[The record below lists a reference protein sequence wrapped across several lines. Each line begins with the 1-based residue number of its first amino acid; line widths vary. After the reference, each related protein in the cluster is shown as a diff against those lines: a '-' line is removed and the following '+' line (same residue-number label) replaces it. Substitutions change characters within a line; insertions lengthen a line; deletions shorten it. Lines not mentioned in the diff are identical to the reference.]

1 MKKLITVF
9 AISLTLMVGCKKS
22 ELQILNPNSPTP
34 DALSTQIGLEE
45 FTLGVWTKTNSNN
58 NIITHSLV
66 IHSIMGDEQWA
77 SVGNFGWRYVNQV
90 NTITLPAAAPYNSIV
105 IHNIF
110 NTTQQLQLASLN
122 NLVSA
127 NANASDA
134 NVYEWSFYVVN
145 GQANKLLSAI
155 DANTVVSATEKTV
168 MKAFAYFW
176 KGLAY
181 SRVGS
186 MYISGIITNASD
198 GSTNGSYVT
207 HDAIITEANKNFDQA
222 IALLTPLSN
231 TDATY
236 TSTMKVINPPFCH
249 YPTNAAMWIREMY
262 TYEARNLMV
271 NKKVTAMTATDW
283 GNVKTL
289 ATKGLIAGD
298 QPFDEGMD
306 PAGKSDYSGTQG
318 HVFEWGNWV
327 GQPGWT
333 FMSERFV
340 QDFKAGDNRF
350 TNGVINLT
358 NYTAQ
363 PTLTKTAAAD
373 FYVNKDARGVQFGT
387 RWAANLIEYGGY
399 WATNNFLGAVK
410 FACSYE
416 ENALMLAEANIRT
429 GAIDPGLAFVD
440 QVRAAQGAGLA
451 SVSGT
456 GLDLPTAIEELRRER
471 RIALYLRGLA
481 FYDARRWGV
490 TAPASAGGGRANAV
504 VLVPNSVFAGTT
516 ASGYT
521 VLNCYMDYN
530 YMDYWDVP
538 VTEVAY
544 NAAAPGSA
552 ATAN

>member
-236 TSTMKVINPPFCH
+236 TSTMKVINPRFAITP
-249 YPTNAAMWIREMY
+249 
-262 TYEARNLMV
+262 LM
-271 NKKVTAMTATDW
+271 
-283 GNVKTL
+283 
-289 ATKGLIAGD
+289 
-298 QPFDEGMD
+298 QPCGY
-306 PAGKSDYSGTQG
+306 AKC
-318 HVFEWGNWV
+318 
-327 GQPGWT
+327 
-333 FMSERFV
+333 
-340 QDFKAGDNRF
+340 
-350 TNGVINLT
+350 I
-358 NYTAQ
+358 
-363 PTLTKTAAAD
+363 LTKP
-373 FYVNKDARGVQFGT
+373 GT
-387 RWAANLIEYGGY
+387 
-399 WATNNFLGAVK
+399 
-410 FACSYE
+410 
-416 ENALMLAEANIRT
+416 
-429 GAIDPGLAFVD
+429 
-440 QVRAAQGAGLA
+440 
-451 SVSGT
+451 
-456 GLDLPTAIEELRRER
+456 
-471 RIALYLRGLA
+471 
-481 FYDARRWGV
+481 
-490 TAPASAGGGRANAV
+490 
-504 VLVPNSVFAGTT
+504 
-516 ASGYT
+516 
-521 VLNCYMDYN
+521 
-530 YMDYWDVP
+530 
-538 VTEVAY
+538 
-544 NAAAPGSA
+544 
-552 ATAN
+552 